1 MLKNNSNMKKSLF
14 SIIGIL
20 VLCCACNYTG
30 KSSTNRTAKKYIYV
44 VKNVNGYNVA
54 YTEDG
59 HTMLYANDSTGNY
72 SVFYVKFEN
81 GAGKYGLKGIE
92 EKIVRA
98 EMDATLTTLNCFV
111 TIQGGA
117 FCKVDSIME
126 YSVCFFDEHL
136 NCDSLAEIRE
146 SVECTQIKEMEI
158 KQEVKRI
165 SELLN
170 IAHNISLSINKN
182 DLSGWSNIVYALEP
196 TQELINFDVMLI
208 SDVYDQ
214 RVQKRLPRIH
224 NIAIEL
230 TEFYKTLREKMIT
243 QNRNTIQ

>member
-1 MLKNNSNMKKSLF
+1 MKKSLI
-14 SIIGIL
+14 SILGLL
-20 VLCCACNYTG
+20 VLCCACNNTG
-30 KSSTNRTAKKYIYV
+30 KSSTSRV
-44 VKNVNGYNVA
+44 VKKHINVVTNVNGYNVA

-59 HTMLYANDSTGNY
+59 HTMLYVNDSTGNY

-98 EMDATLTTLNCFV
+98 EMDATMTTLNSFV
-111 TIQGGA
+111 TVQGGA
-117 FCKVDSIME
+117 FCKVDSIMK
-126 YSVCFFDEHL
+126 YSVCYFDEHL
-136 NCDSLAEIRE
+136 NCDSLAEIME
-146 SVECTQIKEMEI
+146 SVELNQMEGMRVE
-158 KQEVKRI
+158 QEVRRI

-170 IAHNISLSINKN
+170 IAHNIALSINKN
-182 DLSGWSNIVYALEP
+182 VPRGWNNIVYALES
-196 TQELINFDVMLI
+196 TQELINFDVIVI